1 MPRVRST
8 NQPTYAESPA
18 KKVTIPLNDDL
29 HEKAARLQSRK
40 LLASKQ
46 LDTLKAAASPH
57 RSKSHRASDGAPH
70 TPSQDENRAAFDD
83 GVTPMK
89 RVPLLA
95 NFEEWMKMATDNK
108 INAANSWNFA
118 LIDYFHDMSLLRE
131 GDGVNFQKASCTLDG
146 CVKIYTSRVDSVAT
160 ETGKLLSGLAMEG
173 GGKKGKSK
181 GGDEEGEEG
190 EGSEGEG
197 DGEGKK
203 KGRKKV
209 QRSAEATLATS
220 FESLRLKKMELEFSV
235 DPLFKKAAADFDEGG
250 AKGLLMNHLSI
261 DNTGR
266 IVFDSSDDVQDDAN
280 EAERRDSL
288 EPDSSHPDAKSTSA
302 PQPEDGPVN
311 LSALASRFFPDLGIL
326 DEQVICPSLQTF
338 ELGAGESSSLDLP
351 FLKAPE
357 NWRDGH
363 PESLPTHEDGED
375 EGRPD
380 NNPAFSEDDED
391 ANGLGATFD
400 AGPETG
406 FGEGG
411 EAWARDAALHAHA
424 QPPLHN
430 IQDGDGEA
438 GEGGEVGTF
447 DVGSGGYGIT
457 LQHRPGAAKDEENI
471 LNYFDT
477 ALSKNWAGP
486 EHWKIARIKST
497 LAGGVGAEKRVR
509 KEKEPFEID
518 FGAALTAELAGGL
531 YTKASSNNTISLPRA
546 QWRSKGRNLLPDDK
560 HFNSK
565 DLLKL
570 FLKPKARLGSRKT
583 DAGLSGRKVGA
594 GGEVLGDV
602 DAAFWA
608 ANGGVGGQGV
618 GAVRHPMDDDEDGG
632 AQGDYDANF
641 FQDDGLPLPHGGGGE
656 DEDEGLEFA
665 DAVEYAVAG
674 DFDAAD
680 AGGGATSG
688 PDGAGIDS
696 LGMGGTQE
704 TAVPGTFGAELVS
717 QSRRVRPEYVQYART
732 AKKVDVRRL
741 KENMWRGMGL
751 STSADHPSA
760 VPQTPSQPPLPSV
773 ADKDEEGGL
782 RFTDIMNGLQ
792 TVYPKQQMGDIS
804 TSYGF
809 ICLLHL
815 ANEKG
820 LVVENVVGWGDLRVR
835 IDGTA
840 RDLEHDGTDTTPNGS
855 VQVSRTHDGEGFQPV
870 KRAAGK
876 RLREV
881 TFNGLEE
888 GWLLEALETPEASS
902 KSSDGRPTPK
912 KQRRHDDDASA
923 THSSTTTT
931 AAVEEQEPEP
941 FPLDD
946 LAIRPHAIETMDKEM
961 LQELLFQA
969 STLSSIT
976 KHIIEAE
983 FARQQEREREEV
995 ITSIDFAAEA
1005 RKMYETEMR
1014 KLNSGRLVEEEIR
1027 IDFSQRGFIR
1037 RNAGVRAFIPRPAS
1051 EYEWEARVRASSR
1064 IESKLRR
1071 LIEDLQGQV
1080 THASSYGTKRN
1091 ALVALCKLAGWIHD
1105 PV

>member
-57 RSKSHRASDGAPH
+57 RSKTHRASIGENGGAPH
-70 TPSQDENRAAFDD
+70 TPSQDENRVAFDD

-173 GGKKGKSK
+173 GGRKGRKE
-181 GGDEEGEEG
+181 GGDEEGEGSEVEG
-190 EGSEGEG
+190 E
-197 DGEGKK
+197 EGKK

-209 QRSAEATLATS
+209 NRSAEATLATS
-220 FESLRLKKMELEFSV
+220 FEVLRLKKMELEFSV

-288 EPDSSHPDAKSTSA
+288 EPDSTSHAEIDTEPA
-302 PQPEDGPVN
+302 QPEDGPVN
-311 LSALASRFFPDLGIL
+311 ISALASRFFPDLGLL

-357 NWRDGH
+357 NWRDDH
-363 PESLPTHEDGED
+363 PENLPTHGGDDGE
-375 EGRPD
+375 EAGIPD
-380 NNPAFSEDDED
+380 NNPAFSEDDD
-391 ANGLGATFD
+391 DPNGLGATFD

-411 EAWARDAALHAHA
+411 EAWARDAALHA

-430 IQDGDGEA
+430 IQDGEGEG
-438 GEGGEVGTF
+438 GEGGEVGVF
-447 DVGSGGYGIT
+447 DTNAAAYGIT
-457 LQHRPGAAKDEENI
+457 LHHRPGAKDEENI

-497 LAGGVGAEKRVR
+497 LAGAGAEKKVR

-518 FGAALTAELAGGL
+518 FLAPMTAELAKGLQDKVEGG
-531 YTKASSNNTISLPRA
+531 KGISLPRA

-570 FLKPKARLGSRKT
+570 FLKPKARLGSRRVGGGGQGK
-583 DAGLSGRKVGA
+583 GGRVVGA
-594 GGEVLGDV
+594 GGEVMGDV
-602 DAAFWA
+602 DEAFWA
-608 ANGGVGGQGV
+608 ANGGLAGGQAGGMVGG
-618 GAVRHPMDDDEDGG
+618 RHPMDDDEDGG

-665 DAVEYAVAG
+665 DAVEYAVAAG
-674 DFDAAD
+674 FDAAGAG
-680 AGGGATSG
+680 AGGGGG

-696 LGMGGTQE
+696 LGLGGTQE

-751 STSADHPSA
+751 TNATSINPPSA
-760 VPQTPSQPPLPSV
+760 VPQTPSQPPAVNL
-773 ADKDEEGGL
+773 AKDDGDGL
-782 RFTDIMNGLQ
+782 MFTDIMNGLQ

-820 LVVENVVGWGDLRVR
+820 LVVENVEGWGDLRVR
-835 IDGTA
+835 IDGSA
-840 RDLEHDGTDTTPNGS
+840 RDLEHDGT
-855 VQVSRTHDGEGFQPV
+855 
-870 KRAAGK
+870 
-876 RLREV
+876 
-881 TFNGLEE
+881 
-888 GWLLEALETPEASS
+888 
-902 KSSDGRPTPK
+902 
-912 KQRRHDDDASA
+912 
-923 THSSTTTT
+923 
-931 AAVEEQEPEP
+931 
-941 FPLDD
+941 
-946 LAIRPHAIETMDKEM
+946 
-961 LQELLFQA
+961 
-969 STLSSIT
+969 
-976 KHIIEAE
+976 
-983 FARQQEREREEV
+983 
-995 ITSIDFAAEA
+995 
-1005 RKMYETEMR
+1005 
-1014 KLNSGRLVEEEIR
+1014 
-1027 IDFSQRGFIR
+1027 
-1037 RNAGVRAFIPRPAS
+1037 
-1051 EYEWEARVRASSR
+1051 
-1064 IESKLRR
+1064 
-1071 LIEDLQGQV
+1071 
-1080 THASSYGTKRN
+1080 
-1091 ALVALCKLAGWIHD
+1091 
-1105 PV
+1105 